1 MPAPST
7 GGVDLGSMGQL
18 DGRVVGLHAFTN
30 LATDVTPALV
40 AAHLRRKAAKD
51 HNDKPASTTIGSD
64 QGKPIKDKPPVS
76 WIPEW

>member
-30 LATDVTPALV
+30 LATDATPALV
-40 AAHLRRKAAKD
+40 ALHMRRKAAKD
-51 HNDKPASTTIGSD
+51 HNDRPVPSTIGAND
-64 QGKPIKDKPPVS
+64 GQPVKDKPPVS
-76 WIPEW
+76 WVPDW